1 MCSLSNCPERDLYHY
16 DYECYAKSRLKCHV
30 SPDVTTFDSAK
41 NRIYGVAQYIL
52 SEHNDTSCRPNFKI
66 MMNTKP
72 FGEISAVDRTFI
84 MFERHDSSKVEIR
97 INETDASY
105 YFNSTVGWKKLY
117 PQDNSD
123 FTFVN
128 TGLTKRVV
136 TWFGLQVSV
145 TSDYISI
152 LCPSLFK
159 GSLAGLCQ
167 NMNTDWRDDFK
178 LRNGTVLE
186 YPTSNGAKLS
196 IVFKLSQI
204 FIKINR
210 YRRGLETCPQAK
222 TSKSGHAIFFSFFRR
237 VRATSMTQRQ
247 VENTRVKFWTFSSV
261 WVKPN
266 S

>member
-1 MCSLSNCPERDLYHY
+1 
-16 DYECYAKSRLKCHV
+16 
-30 SPDVTTFDSAK
+30 
-41 NRIYGVAQYIL
+41 
-52 SEHNDTSCRPNFKI
+52 

-84 MFERHDSSKVEIR
+84 MFERHDGSKVEIR
-97 INETDASY
+97 MNETDASY

-123 FTFVN
+123 FTYVN

-186 YPTSNGAKLS
+186 YPTSNVAKLS
-196 IVFKLSQI
+196 IVFKSSLI
-204 FIKINR
+204 FIKI
-210 YRRGLETCPQAK
+210 K
-222 TSKSGHAIFFSFFRR
+222 TFLKFFENFCQLARIFDR
-237 VRATSMTQRQ
+237 
-247 VENTRVKFWTFSSV
+247 
-261 WVKPN
+261 
-266 S
+266 

>member
-72 FGEISAVDRTFI
+72 FGEISAVDQTFF
-84 MFERHDSSKVEIR
+84 MFERHDGSKVEIR

-123 FTFVN
+123 FTYVN

-186 YPTSNGAKLS
+186 YPTSNVAKLS
-196 IVFKLSQI
+196 IVFKSSKI
-204 FIKINR
+204 FIKLNR
-210 YRRGLETCPQAK
+210 YRRKRPKVARKRRKKKKKIACPLLDVSAC
-222 TSKSGHAIFFSFFRR
+222 G
-237 VRATSMTQRQ
+237 Q
-247 VENTRVKFWTFSSV
+247 VSSPRLYRL
-261 WVKPN
+261 KC